1 MGQFSNN
8 VHNAFWADWGFAGI
22 LSTVEARVDFLS
34 SHAEVDVLTPTIS
47 VVEAVNGVLEAQVT
61 DATSVELLWTNNM
74 NAAEFE
80 PVEMVDAGVS
90 GDVQAGDG
98 VYTATVP
105 VGANTEFLFYIRA
118 SNDEAM
124 SLKPARA
131 EYEYYIYD
139 ASATADVTAMSAP
152 SDRTWTIAPNPA
164 RQSFGLVNC
173 PVPSRIWVRDVRGRL
188 IKEETWN
195 GEAIDLVGWE
205 RGLYM
210 VSTEDGRTR
219 RLLVQ

>member
-1 MGQFSNN
+1 
-8 VHNAFWADWGFAGI
+8 
-22 LSTVEARVDFLS
+22 
-34 SHAEVDVLTPTIS
+34 
-47 VVEAVNGVLEAQVT
+47 
-61 DATSVELLWTNNM
+61 M

-80 PVEMVDAGVS
+80 PVEMVDVGVS

-118 SNDEAM
+118 SNDRH

-139 ASATADVTAMSAP
+139 ASATADVTAMSAF
-152 SDRTWTIAPNPA
+152 DRTWAIAPNPA

-173 PVPSRIWVRDVRGRL
+173 LCLP
-188 IKEETWN
+188 
-195 GEAIDLVGWE
+195 DLGKGCA
-205 RGLYM
+205 R
-210 VSTEDGRTR
+210 
-219 RLLVQ
+219 